1 MKLKDLKLSKDVHD
15 HLETMGLSTFEDLKK
30 ECKRQ
35 RDSIPDDAV
44 MRSICSDCSEA
55 EMVIWKMEKELV

>member
-1 MKLKDLKLSKDVHD
+1 MELLKDLKLTKDIHT
-15 HLETMGLSTFEDLKK
+15 HLEKMGLVTVDDLKK

-44 MRSICSDCSEA
+44 FRSICSDCSEA
-55 EMVIWKMEKELV
+55 ELAIWINKKG